1 MHRWN
6 SLPVVVAAFALS
18 SASCATRTATLLP
31 QADSSYKIVTLG
43 EDLEE
48 ARKVAR
54 AEAENACR
62 REKGKYEGIAED
74 PPETM
79 PDGQIRLRWRFR
91 CIDRGY

>member
-1 MHRWN
+1 MH
-6 SLPVVVAAFALS
+6 LPRVVALA
-18 SASCATRTATLLP
+18 ASILLVTACMTRSATLLP
-31 QADSSYKIVTLG
+31 QADSSYKVVTLG
-43 EDLEE
+43 ETLKD
-48 ARKVAR
+48 ARKAAR

-62 REKGKYEGIAED
+62 RERGVYEGIAED

>member
-1 MHRWN
+1 MRRFIP
-6 SLPVVVAAFALS
+6 LACIALLVLG
-18 SASCATRTATLLP
+18 ASCATRTATLLP

-43 EDLEE
+43 KNLKA
-48 ARKVAR
+48 ARKAAR

>member
-1 MHRWN
+1 MPSVPRIA
-6 SLPVVVAAFALS
+6 LAAFATGLL
-18 SASCATRTATLLP
+18 AAGCMTRSATLLP
-31 QADSSYKIVTLG
+31 QADSSYKVVTLG
-43 EDLEE
+43 ETLKE
-48 ARKVAR
+48 ARKAAR

-62 REKGKYEGIAED
+62 RERGVYEGIAEE